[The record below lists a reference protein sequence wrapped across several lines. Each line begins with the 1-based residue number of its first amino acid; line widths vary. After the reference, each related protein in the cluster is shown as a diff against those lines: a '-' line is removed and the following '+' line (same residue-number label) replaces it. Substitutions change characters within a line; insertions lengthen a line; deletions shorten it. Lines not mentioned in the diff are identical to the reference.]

1 MAALPDLITVAQYRQ
16 LPEHGEFVYE
26 LHHGE
31 VVAMTQPKLGHS
43 KLQLRIMRLLEPK
56 LRSFGEVTMEFP
68 YRPLAE
74 FELRVAD
81 VAVVS
86 RERWETTDPDDN
98 LHGAPE
104 LVIEVKSPSNTKA
117 QLRELATLCLANG
130 TLEFWIPDQKKKSIT
145 VIQRD
150 GSTAV
155 YEEGQSIPLAAFG
168 ADSLAVSQIF
178 ATRI

>member
-31 VVAMTQPKLGHS
+31 VVAMARPKARHWELQQVLMQILG
-43 KLQLRIMRLLEPK
+43 PK
-56 LRSFGEVTMEFP
+56 LRSFGVVGIEFP
-68 YRPLAE
+68 FRPLAE
-74 FELRVAD
+74 FELRAAD
-81 VAVVS
+81 VAAIS
-86 RERWETTDPDDN
+86 RERWETMDPDDN
-98 LHGAPE
+98 LRGAPE
-104 LVIEVKSPSNTKA
+104 LVIEVRSPSNTTA

-130 TLEFWIPDQKKKSIT
+130 TLEFWILDQKKNSIT